1 MLFWQAV
8 EQFREFLRTQG
19 HSGPLVWI
27 VPADVVFWFGEL
39 LIRPTIDTETHA
51 EQLFNRAFQRGFG
64 VAIEGIAK
72 LDHGICC
79 FVFAPDDAADAADNF
94 VTPPLTMKVR
104 QDLKM
109 AREPGFVL
117 WWLARRVAETRTVSR
132 IAVLR
137 PRLGSTWRDGE
148 CVVAP
153 DGYWHIGS
161 VATKPERSGSVSE
174 IVREQ
179 RS

>member
-1 MLFWQAV
+1 MHGDSGLILRDTIVSGIMLFWQAV

-117 WWLARRVAETRTVSR
+117 WWLARRVASKRARSR
-132 IAVLR
+132 VLQFFGHDLDR
-137 PRLGSTWRDGE
+137 RGGTAN
-148 CVVAP
+148 V
-153 DGYWHIGS
+153 
-161 VATKPERSGSVSE
+161 
-174 IVREQ
+174 
-179 RS
+179 